1 MENMTVELKCPV
13 NAVTS
18 RRWGSLELVNLKISW
33 VNSLGFRRKK
43 GQVQTKKSWKTVVDG
58 LLRCPIWYPP
68 ARRGYWAIEKQLV

>member
-43 GQVQTKKSWKTVVDG
+43 KDKYKLKNHG
-58 LLRCPIWYPP
+58 
-68 ARRGYWAIEKQLV
+68 KQL